1 MIVFVGPVVGHLTDL
16 VLPGDGIFE
25 SFFARR
31 GDFRLP
37 TRTKKTETEHMF
49 LACTLHACAVRSGKL
64 MEANHSRPQS
74 PSFLGHV
81 VGKRGASHWS
91 VAN

>member
-1 MIVFVGPVVGHLTDL
+1 
-16 VLPGDGIFE
+16 
-25 SFFARR
+25 
-31 GDFRLP
+31 
-37 TRTKKTETEHMF
+37 MF

-81 VGKRGASHWS
+81 VGKEGLATGRLQIKGQMNQNFDIFYFSS
-91 VAN
+91 FLVKCV